1 VSDRLPPGPPAAA
14 GPGARRRVAQ
24 RLGVV
29 LAAAS
34 AVLCLSAAVIGFLA
48 YDRATRPDRSAPD
61 VVADNYLRG
70 LLVNRSD
77 ANANLYAC
85 RDPGGALA
93 PIEALRDELI
103 QREREFDVTVTV
115 TWGALAVAG
124 DRVDVELTIRTPVPD
139 GGTARSTQ
147 RWSLT
152 TVEEDGGWRVCGA
165 SRIT

>member
-1 VSDRLPPGPPAAA
+1 VLPTTGA
-14 GPGARRRVAQ
+14 GDRRRVAQ
-24 RLGVV
+24 RLVV
-29 LAAAS
+29 VVAAAS

-48 YDRATRPDRSAPD
+48 YDRATRPDRSAPE
-61 VVADNYLRG
+61 VVADSYLRG

-77 ANANLYAC
+77 ANADRYTC
-85 RDPGGALA
+85 RDPGDGLD

-115 TWGALAVAG
+115 TWGALAVVG
-124 DRVDVELTIRTPVPD
+124 DRVNVELAIRTPVPA

-152 TVEEDGGWRVCGA
+152 TVEEGGEWRVCGA
-165 SRIT
+165 SRMA